1 MTASQALS
9 RARQALNPITN
20 QAFWEALALLAQAT
34 RRDKEQ
40 LLTYREWQLSSEVEA
55 AFAFYLRRRLD
66 REPLAYIV
74 GHKEFYG
81 LDFYVD
87 RRVLIPRPE
96 TELLVEKALEVA
108 TLLPDPAIAD
118 IGTGCG
124 AIAISLA
131 VKLPQSQIYAT
142 DNSLQALEVA
152 RINCQR
158 HGIEAR
164 LHLFRGDMLSPL
176 LQKVSIIVA
185 NLPYIP
191 TDEIKNLPP
200 EIKLFEPLAALDGG
214 EGGLEKIAAFLVEV
228 PDKLASGGYFL
239 LEVGQ
244 GQDIRVQTMAQKA
257 LPQAEVRVFP
267 DLAGIPRVVL
277 GHLS

>member
-9 RARQALNPITN
+9 WARQELNPITN

-34 RRDKEQ
+34 HRDKEQ
-40 LLTYREWQLSSEVEA
+40 LLTYKEWQLSSEVEA
-55 AFAFYLRRRLD
+55 AFAAYLRRRLNH
-66 REPLAYIV
+66 EPLAYII
-74 GHKEFYG
+74 GYKEFYG
-81 LDFYVD
+81 MDFYVD

-96 TELLVEKALEVA
+96 TELLVEEALKVA
-108 TLLPDPAIAD
+108 TFFPELAIAD

-131 VKLPQSQIYAT
+131 MKLPQSQIYAT
-142 DNSLQALEVA
+142 DNSPQALGVA

-158 HGIEAR
+158 HGVEAR
-164 LHLFRGDMLSPL
+164 VCLFQGDMLSPL
-176 LQKVSIIVA
+176 PQKVSIIVS

-200 EIKLFEPLAALDGG
+200 EISLSEPLAALDGG
-214 EGGLEKIAAFLVEV
+214 KEGLEKIAAFLAEV
-228 PDKLASGGYFL
+228 PDNLAPGGYFL

-244 GQDIRVQTMAQKA
+244 GQDIQVQAMTQRA

-267 DLAGIPRVVL
+267 DLAGIPRVVS
-277 GHLS
+277 GRLS